1 MQTAGNSKLRCQH
14 ADFFMRTCRKQLL
27 RPLRHTDNPERMR
40 PPQTVYTKHR
50 QRIAGYNYLLNV
62 FGCQPIDYFSHK
74 TADFFFSTGAV
85 RRTRSITHI
94 NKILVRQ
101 HLMQAFQNRQTADSR
116 IKYADWLHFIHKN
129 TLPYFLYFN
138 TLIISLI
145 YVCVY
150 KKQAKKTF
158 FTCFL
163 PVLPQFNI
171 YNIYPAVRP
180 PSTVTMLP
188 VIKLFAGAARLQIT

>member
-1 MQTAGNSKLRCQH
+1 
-14 ADFFMRTCRKQLL
+14 MRTCRQQLL
-27 RPLRHTDNPERMR
+27 RPLRHTDNTERMR

-158 FTCFL
+158 FTCFTA
-163 PVLPQFNI
+163 I
-171 YNIYPAVRP
+171 YYLSGCQAAVD
-180 PSTVTMLP
+180 SYN
-188 VIKLFAGAARLQIT
+188 AACHKAVGRGRQAADYVSNLTRCGNPL

>member
-1 MQTAGNSKLRCQH
+1 
-14 ADFFMRTCRKQLL
+14 MRTGRKQLL
-27 RPLRHTDNPERMR
+27 RPLGHTNNPERMR

-50 QRIAGYNYLLNV
+50 QRIAGYNNLLNV
-62 FGCQPIDYFSHK
+62 FGCQPIDYFAYK
-74 TADFFFSTGAV
+74 TTDFLFTACAV

-150 KKQAKKTF
+150 KKTGKEN
-158 FTCFL
+158 FL
-163 PVLPQFNI
+163 
-171 YNIYPAVRP
+171 Y
-180 PSTVTMLP
+180 
-188 VIKLFAGAARLQIT
+188 LFYCYILFIRLSSRRRQLQRCLS